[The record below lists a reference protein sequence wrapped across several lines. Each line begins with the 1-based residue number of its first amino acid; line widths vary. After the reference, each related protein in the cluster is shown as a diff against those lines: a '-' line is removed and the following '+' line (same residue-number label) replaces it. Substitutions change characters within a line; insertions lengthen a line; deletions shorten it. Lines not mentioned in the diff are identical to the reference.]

1 MVVKFYFDDEM
12 LFVVNKVIEEMLDD
26 IVKIKFKES
35 EDIL

>member
-12 LFVVNKVIEEMLDD
+12 LFVVNKVVEEMLDD

-35 EDIL
+35 RDIL